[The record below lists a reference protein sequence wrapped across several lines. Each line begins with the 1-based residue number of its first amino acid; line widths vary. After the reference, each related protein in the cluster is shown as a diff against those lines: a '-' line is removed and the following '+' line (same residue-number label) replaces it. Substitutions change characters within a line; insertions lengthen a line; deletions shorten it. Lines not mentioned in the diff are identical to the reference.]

1 MYCSMM
7 YLLIRYRNS
16 ITILLLYFQA
26 KAKKEAE
33 EKALAD
39 EKKRLDDEKKAAEEK
54 AEKEVWV
61 IDLFNESLLIV

>member
-1 MYCSMM
+1 M
-7 YLLIRYRNS
+7 YLFIRYRNS

-33 EKALAD
+33 EKALAE
-39 EKKRLDDEKKAAEEK
+39 EKKRLDDEKAADEAKKEE
-54 AEKEVWV
+54 EVWV

>member
-1 MYCSMM
+1 M
-7 YLLIRYRNS
+7 
-16 ITILLLYFQA
+16 LLYFQA

-39 EKKRLDDEKKAAEEK
+39 EKKRLDDEKKAAEDK
-54 AEKEVWV
+54 AEEEVWV